1 MTTFSPAS
9 LVAAITQLFE
19 LNHYRVTGPVKL
31 HGAEVDLMATP
42 LGDPFGRN
50 VYIEA
55 TVEHVDNDKYG
66 KDVGKLAMIATL
78 DPDAQ
83 KLIIS
88 SSGFSLPVKER
99 AEKTRITT
107 LTYDE
112 LFQRFEKFE
121 PYLSAVTGSS
131 KAANQLRSLVKIYEE
146 PTFEDAIGTEQAT
159 PYLTEWKNR
168 NDPEHRWI
176 VVTGEYGTGKTALTQ
191 VLLYRW
197 LLEYRQNPRLP
208 IPFRIELRS
217 FVRQFDARGLLHHF
231 LDSNGLSHI
240 PIDFAERLVRSG
252 RAVLIL
258 DGYDEMAQY
267 FNTRERRQCL
277 EALASLSAE
286 GAKGILTS
294 RPNYFT
300 QSEEL
305 QVFEILYSS
314 LKSTHYLSAS
324 AASYLEQETQVDRL
338 LTQFLN
344 QYERS
349 LRDLSPEQTTALI
362 TRILGDDKKGLDV
375 VLGILARVFRQAA
388 EGSRSL
394 SGKPVIVSYLLEV
407 VEQLKTAGYQNSDH
421 EMLTEWQIY
430 KVIVDQLM
438 LRDLKRS
445 SEVQP
450 DTRRKFL
457 QRLALYLS
465 KREHEVI
472 NEEDFRDL
480 VNTAFRREINR
491 HSGEARLE
499 AASRYFSDLRS
510 SATLTRSSTS
520 SGEGWRFSHN
530 SLREYLIAEYMS
542 STLER
547 GDIPAEIV
555 PISDAMRVFIASM
568 GREIIEKL
576 LRSLVS
582 AWPTKAVEG
591 RAKGQILELLWDGL
605 VSLLDDGKTD
615 ISRVIFQR
623 LNTEVTSFTGVSL
636 GNLTLSSPD
645 RPSQLSA
652 MSFQGIELSNT
663 LLRCADLS
671 TANFSNSTLDN
682 IDFSDSLLKGADFSA
697 ATLFDVMLVG
707 ANIERADFRR
717 ISDESTCLIV
727 AGERA
732 GSPVRV
738 DGKYALGYLK
748 AKGALTGD
756 VSDYYVLWHHPRFSI
771 VYKVIENLTK
781 QSLRQRRGL
790 EQRGA
795 AHADVPFARSFIDF
809 LLNKKLL
816 SVPKARKD
824 LVEPTE
830 AGRDV
835 FQKFIDNQEVDVRLL
850 SFFE

>member
-1 MTTFSPAS
+1 MTAFTPTS

-19 LNHYRVTGPVKL
+19 LNHYKVTGPVKV
-31 HGAEVDLMATP
+31 HGAEIDLVATP
-42 LGDPFGRN
+42 LGDPFGRM

-55 TVEHVDNDKYG
+55 TVEYVDNDKYG
-66 KDVGKLAMIATL
+66 KDVGKLAMIAAL
-78 DPDAQ
+78 EPDAQ
-83 KLIIS
+83 KLIVS

-99 AEKTRITT
+99 AEKTRIST

-121 PYLSAVTGSS
+121 PYLAATTGSS
-131 KAANQLRSLVKIYEE
+131 EAADQLCSLVKVYEE
-146 PTFEDAIGTEQAT
+146 PTFEDVMGNEQAT
-159 PYLTEWKNR
+159 SYLTEWKNR
-168 NDPEHRWI
+168 SDPENRWI

-267 FNTRERRQCL
+267 FNSRERRQCL

-286 GAKGILTS
+286 GAKGIITS

-305 QVFEILYSS
+305 QVFEVLYAS
-314 LKSTHYLSAS
+314 LKATHYLSAS
-324 AASYLEQETQVDRL
+324 ATSYLEHEAQVDRL
-338 LTQFLN
+338 LAQFID
-344 QYERS
+344 QYERK
-349 LRDLSPEQTTALI
+349 LRDLSHEQTVALI
-362 TRILGDDKKGLDV
+362 TRILGDDKKGLEI
-375 VLGILARVFRQAA
+375 VLGVLARVFRHAA

-407 VEQLKTAGYQNSDH
+407 VEQLKVSGYQESDQGT
-421 EMLTEWQIY
+421 LTEWQIY
-430 KVIVDQLM
+430 RVIVDQLM
-438 LRDLKRS
+438 LRDLQRS
-445 SEVQP
+445 SEVPP
-450 DTRRKFL
+450 DARRKFL

-465 KREHEVI
+465 RREHEVI
-472 NEEDFRDL
+472 NEDDFRDL
-480 VNTAFRREINR
+480 VVSVFRREINR
-491 HSGEARLE
+491 HSGEARSE
-499 AASRYFSDLRS
+499 AMSRYFSDLRS
-510 SATLTRSSTS
+510 SATLTRTTTS

-530 SLREYLIAEYMS
+530 SLREYLIAEHMS
-542 STLER
+542 STLEG
-547 GDIPAEIV
+547 GDITPEIV
-555 PISDAMRVFIASM
+555 PISDAMRVFVSSM
-568 GREIIEKL
+568 GKELREKL
-576 LRSLVS
+576 LRTLVS
-582 AWPTKAVEG
+582 AWPTESVEG
-591 RAKGQILELLWDGL
+591 RAKGQLLELLWDGL
-605 VSLLDDGKTD
+605 VLLLDDGKTD
-615 ISRVIFQR
+615 ISRAILER
-623 LNTEVTSFTGVSL
+623 LGAEVTSFAGVSL
-636 GNLTLSSPD
+636 SNLTLSSNA

-652 MSFQGIELSNT
+652 MSFQGVELSNIH
-663 LLRCADLS
+663 LCCADLS
-671 TANFSNSTLDN
+671 AANFSNSTLDN
-682 IDFSDSLLKGADFSA
+682 IDFSDSLLRGANFSG
-697 ATLFDVMLVG
+697 ATLFDVVLIG
-707 ANIERADFRR
+707 ANIEGADFCYL
-717 ISDESTCLIV
+717 SDESTCLIV
-727 AGERA
+727 DGETA
-732 GSPVRV
+732 DSPLRV
-738 DGKYALGYLK
+738 DGKYALGFLK

-756 VSDYYVLWHHPRFSI
+756 VPDYYVLWHHPRFSI

-816 SVPKARKD
+816 EVPKARKD

-835 FQKFIDNQEVDVRLL
+835 FQKFIISQEVDPLLL